1 MLEKHTARR
10 IEDSLLDLAG
20 MFARRPAATNHR
32 ARPFGGAGFHRRFHV
47 QRASL
52 AKTAIAKIC
61 AHAS

>member
-10 IEDSLLDLAG
+10 IEDSLLDFAG
-20 MFARRPAATNHR
+20 MLARRAAATNR
-32 ARPFGGAGFHRRFHV
+32 AARPFGGSVRFHV
-47 QRASL
+47 QRASF